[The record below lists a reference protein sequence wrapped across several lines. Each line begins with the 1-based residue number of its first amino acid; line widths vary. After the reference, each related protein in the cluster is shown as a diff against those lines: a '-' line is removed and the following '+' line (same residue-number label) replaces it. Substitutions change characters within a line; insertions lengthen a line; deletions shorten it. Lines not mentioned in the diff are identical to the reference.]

1 MGGKILGSWSGMR
14 KYLEQ
19 EMLAE
24 SMKGRI
30 RYRCTTFPDMDGC
43 GLFEVFLDGKTYK
56 QFSWET
62 VQSYF
67 IKTGVLGK
75 NIPHPW
81 SSFDYWTDCWDN
93 LQEIPIAERTEYT
106 DDEFSEA
113 LQAYRNSDIAE
124 SLAADNPIQNMFAVL
139 DRRVGKR
146 TLIKI
151 KDEMSKMPEW
161 LDRLYGE
168 RCKAEGVKE

>member
-56 QFSWET
+56 QFSLET

-67 IKTGVLGK
+67 IKNGIVEQK
-75 NIPHPW
+75 PHPL
-81 SSFDYWTDCWDN
+81 SIPEYWEDFLETLEKAPMN
-93 LQEIPIAERTEYT
+93 ERTEYT

-151 KDEMSKMPEW
+151 KDEMSKTPEW